1 MTSSWNITEDITG
14 YGVALSSDNCESL
27 LRKQAVAKDVQVWTM
42 MQCLPN
48 RLDIQMSK
56 YYPSE
61 VRKGKYWGLSVFLLQ
76 YSPLVKICKLQ
87 YYNCINLNLVS

>member
-48 RLDIQMSK
+48 RLDIQMISH
-56 YYPSE
+56 PPE
-61 VRKGKYWGLSVFLLQ
+61 VRKGKYWGLSVFLLL
-76 YSPLVKICKLQ
+76 YSPLVKI
-87 YYNCINLNLVS
+87 